1 MSISLRP
8 YQIESVNKILTELE
22 KTDSV
27 LLQMPTGTGKTTIFS
42 EIIKKWSIDVYPG
55 KRILVLVHRKELV
68 TQIIDRFKQFGILA
82 GRIQAGHNANLL
94 LQIQVGLIQSL
105 NNPQRL
111 PDNISLIVIDEAHHT
126 PSKSYRKLLNHYS
139 SKSLKVLGVTA
150 TPYRLSGES
159 FKDLFDKLITSNSIS
174 KFIEDGWLSPTKHLA
189 TSLPDFSSV
198 RIRNKE
204 FVEEDLDLILR
215 SEKVMA
221 ELIESYK
228 KYGENKKAIVFA
240 LNKSHSKDI
249 VERFIKDGISATFI
263 DSDTPPFERDKIVN
277 SFKLGEFKI
286 LCNVNIFTEG
296 FDCPDVE
303 VVQLARPTKSFS
315 LYLQQVGRVMRPLEG
330 KRYGLILDNAC
341 LWKEHGLVT
350 QYIKWSLNGIEKK
363 EQISKIATKNN
374 NNVIQV
380 EGVLPTEIIG
390 LELVEIKDESN
401 FEPEINVNEIN
412 LPKAIENVDLKII
425 YPEKKEDIRVVNF
438 AIKLKVPTSE
448 ILNCLE
454 RIYKIAG
461 INEVVFSNSKKINYL
476 LQAFIEAKIAMKIN
490 SKVFEIEELIFSFC
504 SFYNILQEVAIK
516 ILNEDH
522 SWFDLI
528 SEKIKED
535 EVLNDLGYYIDDKFF
550 KKLNIALSENE
561 YLYNNAVTILLFID
575 AISIERVLFNHYNNE
590 RNNIVSDYQFLK
602 KYNSNGLFN
611 FQGQTTYWSKE
622 SGSYNLLKK
631 YDVNKLINFVN
642 NYFKKMLTSISTKLS
657 IDEFDFE
664 YIIFENLVKS
674 DYTKT

>member
-1 MSISLRP
+1 MSVSLRP

-22 KTDSV
+22 KRDSV

-68 TQIIDRFKQFGILA
+68 TQIIDRLKQFGILA

-111 PDNISLIVIDEAHHT
+111 PDNISLIIIDEAHHT

-139 SKSLKVLGVTA
+139 IKSPKVLGVTA

-159 FKDLFDKLITSNSIS
+159 FKDLFDKLITSSSIS
-174 KFIEDGWLSPTKHLA
+174 KFIEDGWLSPIKHLA
-189 TSLPDFSSV
+189 TALPDFSSV

-228 KYGENKKAIVFA
+228 KYGENKKSIVFA
-240 LNKSHSKDI
+240 LNKAHSKDI
-249 VERFIKDGISATFI
+249 VERFIKDGITATFI
-263 DSDTPPFERDKIVN
+263 DSDTPHFERDKIVN

-350 QYIKWSLNGIEKK
+350 QSIKWSLNGIEKK

-374 NNVIQV
+374 KNIIQV
-380 EGVLPTEIIG
+380 EGILPTEIIG
-390 LELVEIKDESN
+390 LELVEIKDDSN
-401 FEPEINVNEIN
+401 FEPEINVSENN
-412 LPKAIENVDLKII
+412 SPKVIEKVDLEII
-425 YPEKKEDIRVVNF
+425 YPEKKEDIRVVNL
-438 AIKLKVPTSE
+438 AIKLKVPTNE
-448 ILNCLE
+448 ILNYLE
-454 RIYKIAG
+454 RIHKIAG

-476 LQAFIEAKIAMKIN
+476 LQAFIEAKIIMKIN
-490 SKVFEIEELIFSFC
+490 SDIFNYDELVLSFC
-504 SFYNILQEVAIK
+504 SFYDILKDVANK
-516 ILNEDH
+516 ILNEDDR
-522 SWFDLI
+522 WIDLI
-528 SEKIKED
+528 SEKINED
-535 EVLNDLGYYIDDKFF
+535 KVLNDLGIDIDEKFLTSF
-550 KKLNIALSENE
+550 NIIFPENE
-561 YLYNNAVTILLFID
+561 TIYNNAIIILLFID
-575 AISIERVLFNHYNNE
+575 SISFDQVTFNHCHNKRNDKARDYN
-590 RNNIVSDYQFLK
+590 FLVK
-602 KYNSNGLFN
+602 HNVDGLFN
-611 FQGQTTYWSKE
+611 FEGQTTYESRI
-622 SGSYNLLKK
+622 SGSYNLNKK
-631 YDVNKLINFVN
+631 YFVN
-642 NYFKKMLTSISTKLS
+642 NFINSVNNYYKNIFTSLSTKLS
-657 IDEFDFE
+657 IEEFDFD
-664 YIIFENLVKS
+664 YIIFKNLVKQNS
-674 DYTKT
+674 K